1 MAGETPVSSFMQ
13 RFRPVWGPTRP
24 TSCLLLQS
32 TGTARPPKEL
42 PGTKELVQ
50 MGLEPRQSYR
60 RKSMGPMLAGP
71 VGFLHEAPVGGQH
84 LLEVSGFKFPP
95 HP

>member
-1 MAGETPVSSFMQ
+1 
-13 RFRPVWGPTRP
+13 
-24 TSCLLLQS
+24 
-32 TGTARPPKEL
+32 
-42 PGTKELVQ
+42 
-50 MGLEPRQSYR
+50 
-60 RKSMGPMLAGP
+60 MGPMLAGP